1 MGRLLNFNIYEV
13 FDSWNEIRWA
23 RPRFSSSF
31 AEPQGSL
38 EIPQE
43 REQSKGHL
51 REVTWHST
59 PDPNAHLKHI
69 TKNTSDFTYW
79 GTENFPFLNGS
90 AAKTKIHKLLI

>member
-13 FDSWNEIRWA
+13 FDSWNEVRWA
-23 RPRFSSSF
+23 RPRLSSSF

-59 PDPNAHLKHI
+59 PDPMH
-69 TKNTSDFTYW
+69 TSDFTYW
-79 GTENFPFLNGS
+79 GTENFPFKMARLL
-90 AAKTKIHKLLI
+90 KLKFTNYLSKSYNLTS